1 MGAFSRGWE
10 AALLLTGTIIGV
22 GMFGIPFVVREA
34 GFLTGA
40 LLLAVLT
47 AAILAVHLA
56 YARIVLATPTV
67 HRLPGY
73 VRLYL
78 GPLPGGV
85 AALSN
90 ILGLA
95 GALLAYVVL
104 GGMFLGD
111 IAHHFLPGVPAG
123 AGPMIFFVLG
133 FLILFRGLRFEGL
146 VNAVLTLGLVGGVVA
161 LALALPHREA
171 FGSLLTFGSF
181 SVAAA
186 YGVILFALDG
196 AAVIP
201 NMRVILGKATERL
214 QPAVITGVLVPPAL
228 YLLFAAAVIT
238 ATGAETTP
246 DAVSGITA
254 RFGENF
260 LLIGAA
266 IGFLATI
273 TSFIGL
279 GGVLEEM
286 LVSDLRMNRRVA
298 LAGMA
303 AAVLLAYV
311 LGANDF
317 LAIIGAV
324 GALAIGLDSAFVLAV
339 ERRLPAPF
347 RRLPSWLRLLLMFL
361 FAVGAV
367 LEIVHII
374 R

>member
-1 MGAFSRGWE
+1 MSVSSRGLP
-10 AALLLTGTIIGV
+10 ATLLLIGTIVGV
-22 GMFGIPFVVREA
+22 GMFGIPFVMREA

-40 LLLAVLT
+40 FLLALLT
-47 AAILAVHLA
+47 AVILAVHLA

-78 GPLPGGV
+78 GPIPALV

-90 ILGLA
+90 VLGLG

-104 GGMFLGD
+104 GGAFLGS
-111 IAHHFLPGVPAG
+111 IAHYFLPGVPAS
-123 AGPMIFFVLG
+123 AGPMLFFVFG
-133 FLILFRGLRFEGL
+133 FLVLLRGLRFEGL
-146 VNAVLTLGLVGGVVA
+146 ANAVLTIGLVGGVIG

-201 NMRVILGKATERL
+201 NMRMILGRATERL
-214 QPAVITGVLVPPAL
+214 RPTVIIGVLVPAAL
-228 YLLFAAAVIT
+228 YLVFAIAVIT
-238 ATGAETTP
+238 ATGAGTTP
-246 DAVSGITA
+246 DAVSGIA
-254 RFGENF
+254 VRFGEPF
-260 LLIGAA
+260 LLIGAL

-279 GGVLEEM
+279 GGALEEM
-286 LVSDLRMNRRVA
+286 LVSDLRIRRRRA

-303 AAVLLAYV
+303 GAVLV
-311 LGANDF
+311 LYLLGVNDF
-317 LAIIGAV
+317 LVIIGVV
-324 GALAIGLDSAFVLAV
+324 GAFAIGIDSAFVLAV

-347 RRLPSWLRLLLMFL
+347 RRLPSWLRFVLMLL

-367 LEIVHII
+367 LEIIHIV